1 MKIFKII
8 AVIVIMLN
16 TMNGQFLDSLVNE
29 TIYLQN
35 RFILSPVIIM
45 NNNKLPYNELE
56 SIVSKYSKSYEEYN
70 LYKKSM
76 KSGFFSLGKCV
87 LFGIGSQ
94 IILEQMMERNME
106 DQMIYVGIPLYACT
120 LYEYFKSIISMIR
133 AHNHQLKSIWIYN
146 NEVAKEHCK
155 KNEP

>member
-8 AVIVIMLN
+8 AAIVIMLN
-16 TMNGQFLDSLVNE
+16 TMNGQILDSLGNE

-35 RFILSPVIIM
+35 RIIRSPVIIM
-45 NNNKLPYNELE
+45 NNNKLPYSELE
-56 SIVSKYSKSYEEYN
+56 SIVSKYGKSYDEYN

-76 KSGFFSLGKCV
+76 KNGLFSLGKCV

-106 DQMIYVGIPLYACT
+106 DQMIYVGIPLYT
-120 LYEYFKSIISMIR
+120 YIFYEYFNGIR
-133 AHNHQLKSIWIYN
+133 RIMKAHNHRLKSIWIYN

-155 KNEP
+155 KYEP